1 MEGDWCGE
9 PRIESLAFALLVYK
23 TVGKLRFWYKLLYL
37 SAVSLKISKLLSE
50 ILILSSQSSST

>member
-23 TVGKLRFWYKLLYL
+23 TVGKLRFW
-37 SAVSLKISKLLSE
+37 
-50 ILILSSQSSST
+50 